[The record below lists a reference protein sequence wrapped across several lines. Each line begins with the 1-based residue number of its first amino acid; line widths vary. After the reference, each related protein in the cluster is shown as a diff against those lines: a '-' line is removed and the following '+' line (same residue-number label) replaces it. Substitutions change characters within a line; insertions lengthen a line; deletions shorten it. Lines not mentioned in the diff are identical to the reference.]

1 MHSFFDYIEM
11 KGCNKS
17 KHSKIVDGVL
27 QAVNDR
33 KLQVGDMLPS
43 VNNFVAQ
50 LGIARMTVVKAMN
63 ELKDRGVIES
73 KNRVGYF
80 VRNENV
86 TRHLKVM
93 LFLTTFDSYH
103 EVLYNEVVSG
113 LDIENVSIDLYFHHC
128 NPDVFRA
135 VLKEHLGLYGL
146 YVVTPFQHPSVRRA
160 LNDIPKHKLLQV
172 LRPPVIS
179 GTSYI
184 SQEFDEELFLALN
197 QVKENIRKYN
207 HFKLIFTEKRGYPE
221 EIRKAFSS
229 FCEHINMPNSI
240 EKEVTEDMIQKNTA
254 FFTIEDNDLIK
265 VVKWTEEKGFRIGA
279 EIGLISYNETPM
291 KEIIR
296 NGVTVI
302 STDFKQ
308 IGMEIRKFI
317 GTQKFVQKNIST
329 KVIIRKSL

>member
-11 KGCNKS
+11 EGRNKS

-27 QAVNDR
+27 QAINDG
-33 KLQVGDMLPS
+33 KLQAGDMLPS
-43 VNNFVAQ
+43 VNNFMAQ
-50 LGIARMTVVKAMN
+50 LGLARMTVVKAMN

-80 VRNENV
+80 VRNENMIC
-86 TRHLKVM
+86 HLKVM

-103 EVLYNEVVSG
+103 EVLYKEIVSG
-113 LDIENVSIDLYFHHC
+113 LDIENVSIDLFFHHC
-128 NPDVFRA
+128 NPDVFRT

-146 YVVTPFQHPSVRRA
+146 YVITPFQHPSVKWA
-160 LNDIPKHKLLQV
+160 LNEIPKHKLLQA

-184 SQEFDEELFLALN
+184 SQGFDEELIHALC
-197 QVKENIRKYN
+197 QVKENIHKYN

-221 EIRKAFSS
+221 EIREAFST
-229 FCEHINMPNSI
+229 FCKHINIPNSI
-240 EKEVTEDMIQKNTA
+240 EKEVTKDMIQKGAA

-265 VVKWTEEKGFRIGA
+265 VVKWTEEKGFRIGH
-279 EIGLISYNETPM
+279 ETGLISYNETPM

-308 IGMEIRKFI
+308 IGMEICKFI
-317 GTQKFVQKNIST
+317 GTQKFVQKNIPT